1 MEDYAAK
8 MALKPDAALRDY
20 ITGHAQYR
28 EEAVLA
34 ALNELRRRGLPAP
47 EDASIRPS
55 LEAVVQEQA
64 RVAALA
70 PAPEAEEELP
80 RLYSPAGIVVMSA
93 MISVVAGAV
102 LLALNM
108 RMMKRGKAIIGLAA
122 FVLVYIVGR
131 GLLLSWLSEHHMITP
146 YTFIID
152 LPIIIAYIW
161 WFWPRYVGTYQFQPR
176 NWLLPLGACFLLLM
190 AFLMLNPT
198 NTVTQK
204 RPASLSKRSRPFLW
218 IISTRLLSL

>member
-20 ITGHAQYR
+20 VTGHAQYR

-34 ALNELRRRGLPAP
+34 ALDELRRRGQPAP
-47 EDASIRPS
+47 EDASLRPG

-64 RVAALA
+64 RAAALA
-70 PAPEAEEELP
+70 PPPAEEEELP

-93 MISVVAGAV
+93 MVSVVAGAV

-108 RMMKRGKAIIGLAA
+108 RMMKRGKAVIGLAA
-122 FVLVYIVGR
+122 FVLVYLLGR
-131 GLLLSWLSEHHMITP
+131 VLLVNWLSEQQMMTP
-146 YTFIID
+146 YAFIID
-152 LPIIIAYIW
+152 LPIIVAYIW

-176 NWLLPLGACFLLLM
+176 NWLLPLGACFLLVT
-190 AFLMLNPT
+190 AFYMLNPKAAK
-198 NTVTQK
+198 QM
-204 RPASLSKRSRPFLW
+204 RQQMEQMQQR
-218 IISTRLLSL
+218 

>member
-20 ITGHAQYR
+20 VTGHAQYR

-34 ALNELRRRGLPAP
+34 ALDELRRRGQPAP
-47 EDASIRPS
+47 EDASLRPG

-70 PAPEAEEELP
+70 PPTAEEEELP

-93 MISVVAGAV
+93 MVSVVAGAV

-108 RMMKRGKAIIGLAA
+108 RMMKRGKAVIGLAA
-122 FVLVYIVGR
+122 FVLVYILGR
-131 GLLLSWLSEHHMITP
+131 ALLVSWLTEQQLMTP
-146 YTFIID
+146 YAFIID

-176 NWLLPLGACFLLLM
+176 NWLLPLGACFLLVT
-190 AFLMLNPT
+190 AFYMLNPKAAK
-198 NTVTQK
+198 QM
-204 RPASLSKRSRPFLW
+204 RQQMEQMQQR
-218 IISTRLLSL
+218 

>member
-20 ITGHAQYR
+20 VTGHAQYR

-34 ALNELRRRGLPAP
+34 ALDELRHRGQPAP
-47 EDASIRPS
+47 EDASLRPS

-64 RVAALA
+64 RVAAQA
-70 PAPEAEEELP
+70 PTPVEEEELP

-93 MISVVAGAV
+93 MVSVVAGAV

-108 RMMKRGKAIIGLAA
+108 RMMKRGKAVIGLAA
-122 FVLVYIVGR
+122 FVLVYILGR
-131 GLLLSWLSEHHMITP
+131 ALLVNWLTERQMMTA
-146 YTFIID
+146 YAFIID

-176 NWLLPLGACFLLLM
+176 NWLLPLGACFLLAT
-190 AFLMLNPT
+190 AFYMLNPKA
-198 NTVTQK
+198 VKQMRQQMEQMK
-204 RPASLSKRSRPFLW
+204 QR
-218 IISTRLLSL
+218 

>member
-34 ALNELRRRGLPAP
+34 ALVELRRRGQPAP
-47 EDASIRPS
+47 EDASLRPG

-70 PAPEAEEELP
+70 PPTAEEEELP

-93 MISVVAGAV
+93 MVSVVAGAV

-108 RMMKRGKAIIGLAA
+108 RMMKRGKAVIGLAA
-122 FVLVYIVGR
+122 FVLVYILGR
-131 GLLLSWLSEHHMITP
+131 ALLVSWLTEQQLMTP
-146 YTFIID
+146 YAFIID

-176 NWLLPLGACFLLLM
+176 NWLLPLGACFLLVT
-190 AFLMLNPT
+190 AFYMLNPKAAK
-198 NTVTQK
+198 QM
-204 RPASLSKRSRPFLW
+204 RQQMEQMQQR
-218 IISTRLLSL
+218 

>member
-20 ITGHAQYR
+20 VTGHAQYR

-34 ALNELRRRGLPAP
+34 ALDELRRRGQPAP
-47 EDASIRPS
+47 EETSLRPS
-55 LEAVVQEQA
+55 LEAAVQEQA
-64 RVAALA
+64 HVAAQT
-70 PAPEAEEELP
+70 PALVEDEELP

-108 RMMKRGKAIIGLAA
+108 RMMKRGKAVIGLAA
-122 FVLVYIVGR
+122 FVLVYIIGR
-131 GLLLSWLSEHHMITP
+131 ALLLSWLTERQMMTP

-176 NWLLPLGACFLLLM
+176 NWLLPLGACFLLLT
-190 AFLMLNPT
+190 AFLMLNPKT
-198 NTVTQK
+198 AKQIRQQMEQMQQK
-204 RPASLSKRSRPFLW
+204 
-218 IISTRLLSL
+218 

>member
-20 ITGHAQYR
+20 VTGHAQYR

-34 ALNELRRRGLPAP
+34 ALDELRHRGQPAP
-47 EDASIRPS
+47 EDASLRPS

-64 RVAALA
+64 RAAAQA
-70 PAPEAEEELP
+70 PAAVEEEELP

-108 RMMKRGKAIIGLAA
+108 RMMKRGKAIVGLAA
-122 FVLVYIVGR
+122 FVLIYIVGR
-131 GLLLSWLSEHHMITP
+131 GLLLSWLSEHQMLTP

-176 NWLLPLGACFLLLM
+176 NWLLPLGACFLLFT
-190 AFLMLNPT
+190 AFLMLNPKT
-198 NTVTQK
+198 AQQIRQQMEQMQRK
-204 RPASLSKRSRPFLW
+204 
-218 IISTRLLSL
+218 

>member
-20 ITGHAQYR
+20 VTGHAQYR

-34 ALNELRRRGLPAP
+34 ALDELRRRGQPAP
-47 EDASIRPS
+47 EDASLRPG

-70 PAPEAEEELP
+70 PPPAEEEELP

-93 MISVVAGAV
+93 MVSVVAGAV

-108 RMMKRGKAIIGLAA
+108 RMMKRGKAVIGLAA
-122 FVLVYIVGR
+122 FVLVYILGR
-131 GLLLSWLSEHHMITP
+131 ALLVSWLTEQQLMTP
-146 YTFIID
+146 YAFIID

-176 NWLLPLGACFLLLM
+176 NWLLPLGACFLLVT
-190 AFLMLNPT
+190 AFYMLNPKAAK
-198 NTVTQK
+198 QM
-204 RPASLSKRSRPFLW
+204 RQQMEQMQQR
-218 IISTRLLSL
+218 

>member
-34 ALNELRRRGLPAP
+34 ALDELRRRGQPAP
-47 EDASIRPS
+47 EDASLRPG

-70 PAPEAEEELP
+70 PPTAEEEELP

-93 MISVVAGAV
+93 MVSVVAGAV

-108 RMMKRGKAIIGLAA
+108 RMMKRGKAVIGLAA
-122 FVLVYIVGR
+122 FVLVYILGR
-131 GLLLSWLSEHHMITP
+131 ALLVSWLTEQQLMTP
-146 YTFIID
+146 YAFIID

-176 NWLLPLGACFLLLM
+176 NWLLPLGACFLLVT
-190 AFLMLNPT
+190 AFYMLNPKAAK
-198 NTVTQK
+198 QM
-204 RPASLSKRSRPFLW
+204 RQQMEQMQQR
-218 IISTRLLSL
+218 

>member
-20 ITGHAQYR
+20 VTGHAQYR

-34 ALNELRRRGLPAP
+34 ALDELRRRGQPAP
-47 EDASIRPS
+47 EDASLRPG

-64 RVAALA
+64 RAAALA
-70 PAPEAEEELP
+70 PPPAEEEELP

-93 MISVVAGAV
+93 MVSVVAGAV
-102 LLALNM
+102 LLAINM
-108 RMMKRGKAIIGLAA
+108 RMMKRGKAVIGLAA
-122 FVLVYIVGR
+122 FVLVYLLGR
-131 GLLLSWLSEHHMITP
+131 VLLVNWLSEQQMMTP
-146 YTFIID
+146 YAFIID

-176 NWLLPLGACFLLLM
+176 NWLLPLGACFLLVT
-190 AFLMLNPT
+190 AFYMLNPKAAK
-198 NTVTQK
+198 QM
-204 RPASLSKRSRPFLW
+204 RQQMEQMQQR
-218 IISTRLLSL
+218 

>member
-20 ITGHAQYR
+20 VTGHAQYR

-34 ALNELRRRGLPAP
+34 ALDELRRRGQPAP
-47 EDASIRPS
+47 EDASLRPS

-64 RVAALA
+64 RAAALA
-70 PAPEAEEELP
+70 PPPAEEEELP

-93 MISVVAGAV
+93 MVSVVAGAV

-131 GLLLSWLSEHHMITP
+131 VLLVNWLSERQMMTP
-146 YTFIID
+146 YAFIID

-176 NWLLPLGACFLLLM
+176 NWLLPLGACFLLVT
-190 AFLMLNPT
+190 AFYMLNPKAAK
-198 NTVTQK
+198 QM
-204 RPASLSKRSRPFLW
+204 RQQMEQMQQR
-218 IISTRLLSL
+218 